1 MENNLPPE
9 SEKNSF
15 FDPERPLAHFGR
27 KIFISVLIL
36 ALVIIYYVT
45 RYSKG
50 EQIIHTLIQINPF
63 YLLLML
69 ITESLY
75 LVFQGL
81 FFQRIYTIVGA
92 TKKLW
97 YTLNMYLGMNLVNT
111 IAPVIGI
118 SGSIYMMYF
127 EKNNNLKRSD
137 TLLINFLYYLTDYL
151 VFLAILVLVLI
162 YLILVEQITRTV
174 LITSLIF
181 TLFVIIVLVIALTI
195 FLQQEILH
203 RLVGFLKKILHLSV
217 ERQNPLDKV
226 EGFLDQTRVSWLN
239 SLDARANLSQA
250 SISAFGLHISC
261 IFMLYLSFLAIHL
274 PVAFQILISGYTIGT
289 LLNIVSITPGG
300 IGFAEAGMTAIFAAY
315 GVPVAQALVVTL
327 IYRTFFIL
335 YPLALGLVSINILPA
350 LARKFENISV

>member
-1 MENNLPPE
+1 MENNLSPE
-9 SEKNSF
+9 PEKNTF

-27 KIFISVLIL
+27 KVFVSMLIL
-36 ALVIIYYVT
+36 ALVIVYYVT

-50 EQIIHTLIQINPF
+50 EQILNTLIRINPF

-81 FFQRIYTIVGA
+81 FFQRVYAIVGA

-97 YTLNMYLGMNLVNT
+97 YSLNMYLGMNLVNT

-127 EKNNNLKRSD
+127 EKNNHLKRSD

-162 YLILVEQITRTV
+162 YLILVEQITRTI

-181 TLFVIIVLVIALTI
+181 TVFVIIILVIALTV
-195 FLQQEILH
+195 FLHQKVLH
-203 RLVGFLKKILHLSV
+203 RIVTFFKKILHLSTNH
-217 ERQNPLDKV
+217 QNPLDRV
-226 EGFLDQTRVSWLN
+226 EEFLDQTRISWQN
-239 SLDARANLSQA
+239 SLDAKVNLSQSA
-250 SISAFGLHISC
+250 ISAFGLHISC

-274 PVAFQILISGYTIGT
+274 PITFQILISGYTIGT

-315 GVPVAQALVVTL
+315 GIPVDQSLVVTL

-335 YPLALGLVSINILPA
+335 YPLALGLISINILPA
-350 LARKFENISV
+350 LARKTENI